1 MQKSSESDKPNSC
14 VPELAIEDMLLAL
27 LTERVE
33 MSLGSFTL
41 VGNAAYLMDVKTVL
55 PHT

>member
-1 MQKSSESDKPNSC
+1 MYQNS
-14 VPELAIEDMLLAL
+14 VLTIEDMLLAL

-33 MSLGSFTL
+33 MSLGSLTL
-41 VGNAAYLMDVKTVL
+41 IGNAAYLMDVKTVL